1 MPGKVQQ
8 TPGGV
13 ARNICECLALLCNSD
28 TLPASA
34 RSVWVDMPCMHPHL
48 TPMTKAA
55 YAPQINQQ
63 VKEGFDSAEYNG
75 AAADRIRHFWGVQ
88 GALEASPGQC
98 AGA

>member
-1 MPGKVQQ
+1 
-8 TPGGV
+8 
-13 ARNICECLALLCNSD
+13 
-28 TLPASA
+28 
-34 RSVWVDMPCMHPHL
+34 
-48 TPMTKAA
+48 MTKAA